1 MSRRVVPFGDS
12 AWLVDVDSVDDAQQL
27 ARTVHQETIADAA
40 PVTVGDVVVGFR
52 SVVVHVD
59 PLTNDPERCQP
70 WLADLD
76 GSGRTGPDPQSSP
89 PPVRRVDV
97 PTSFDGPDLDDVAAA
112 AGITTAAVIDQLTG
126 SDLRVAFL
134 GFSPG
139 FPYLIGLPPAL
150 ETIERRPTPRTS
162 VPRGSVALAGGFA
175 AIYPQPT
182 PGGWMLVGRT
192 SLQLF
197 DPDVVPY
204 ARLQVG
210 DAVRFQRADRDDE
223 AQPIGADRRA
233 PPGDRAPRRAQCP
246 RFVEV
251 LEPGLLSLV
260 EDGGRTSVASIGV
273 PDAGPADPDSMKLAN
288 RLVGNPDDAAVIEV
302 TARGPTL
309 RFRGDTHIGVVAAT
323 GDAVDL
329 TVDGHVVATD
339 AVVPVRNGQTMS
351 LGQLRQGLRAYI
363 AIAGGIEIPPV
374 VGSMSSDV
382 LSGLGLGPLVVGDQ
396 LDVGAPGRPRGFLTP
411 TRSDGPGSDPIVIR
425 VIEGPHR
432 FGPADLEALCSAP
445 WEVTDASNRVGLRL
459 SAPGT
464 VLSSPGRIDSTG
476 TITGAVQVPPDGQP
490 IVLMPDHATV
500 GGYPIIACVIAA
512 DLARLGQLR
521 GGDRLVFEL
530 VTRPTALDTLIEHER
545 LLTNRVSGWFPAE
558 SGT

>member
-1 MSRRVVPFGDS
+1 MIRQVAPFGDS
-12 AWLVDVDSVDDAQQL
+12 AWLVDVDSVDEAQQL
-27 ARTVHQETIADAA
+27 ARTLHAETIVDGA
-40 PVTVGDVVVGFR
+40 PVAVGDVVIGFR

-59 PLTNDPERCQP
+59 PLTDDHDRCQT
-70 WLADLD
+70 WLAGL
-76 GSGRTGPDPQSSP
+76 GRAAPDPPNP
-89 PPVRRVDV
+89 PPPDQRLNVL
-97 PTSFDGPDLDDVAAA
+97 TSFDGPDLDDIAAA
-112 AGITTAAVIDQLTG
+112 AGVTADAVIDLLTG
-126 SDLRVAFL
+126 CDLRVAFL

-150 ETIERRPTPRTS
+150 KDIPRRATPRTS

-192 SLQLF
+192 SLPLF
-197 DPDVVPY
+197 DPDVAPY
-204 ARLQVG
+204 ARLRAG
-210 DAVRFQRADRDDE
+210 DVIRFRRADPEDGGD
-223 AQPIGADRRA
+223 QIGADRRGSPA
-233 PPGDRAPRRAQCP
+233 DRPPRRAQSQ
-246 RFVEV
+246 RFVQV
-251 LEPGLLSLV
+251 VEPGLLSLV

-273 PDAGPADPDSMKLAN
+273 PDAGPADPDSMRLAN
-288 RLVGNPDDAAVIEV
+288 RLVGNPDTAAVIEI

-309 RFRGDTHIGVVAAT
+309 RFRGDAHLGVVAASRE
-323 GDAVDL
+323 AADL
-329 TVDGHVVATD
+329 TIDGHVVAADT
-339 AVVPVRNGQTMS
+339 VVPARNGQTMS
-351 LGQLRQGLRAYI
+351 VGQLRQGLRAYI
-363 AIAGGIEIPPV
+363 AIAGGIEIPLV
-374 VGSMSSDV
+374 VGSRSSDV

-396 LDVGAPGRPRGFLTP
+396 LDLGAPNHPRGFLTP
-411 TRSDGPGSDPIVIR
+411 TRSDELGSHSTVIR
-425 VIEGPHR
+425 VIEGPHP
-432 FGPADLEALCSAP
+432 FGPGELETLCSTR

-459 SAPGT
+459 SAGGA

-476 TITGAVQVPPDGQP
+476 TVTGAVQVPPDGQP

-521 GGDRLVFEL
+521 GGDRLEFEP
-530 VTRPTALDTLIEHER
+530 VTRPMALDSLIEHER